1 MKYKTLMTVAL
12 AVALTSCSEDK
23 QADDSSGKADGK
35 GLADDSSGKADDGAL
50 TSLLLDEAP
59 ADPMDIAEMRK
70 TSKKGDLVIFKGTLI
85 GDLDIFMDNR
95 AVMKMGDPKKL
106 TACNLIP
113 GDECE
118 TPWDVCCDD
127 PEVIKASIVTV
138 RVLDED
144 GGVLKAGLKGVG
156 GLEEL
161 RAVTVTGTVDAS
173 SNTDNM
179 QINATGIFV
188 HPAS

>member
-23 QADDSSGKADGK
+23 QADEVPANPDRRT
-35 GLADDSSGKADDGAL
+35 LN
-50 TSLLLDEAP
+50 SLLLAEAP
-59 ADPMDIAEMRK
+59 ADPLEIAEMRK
-70 TSKKGDLVIFKGTLI
+70 TARNGETVIFKGSLI
-85 GDLDIFMDNR
+85 GDLDIFMEER

-127 PEVIKASIVTV
+127 PAVIKASIVTV
-138 RVLDED
+138 RVIGEN
-144 GGVLKAGLKGVG
+144 GSVLKAGLKGVG
-156 GLEEL
+156 GLDEL
-161 RAVTVTGTVDAS
+161 RTVTVTGTVDS
-173 SNTDNM
+173 SSQADNM
-179 QINATGIFV
+179 QINATGIYV
-188 HPAS
+188 HPAP

>member
-23 QADDSSGKADGK
+23 PADEVSENPDRQT
-35 GLADDSSGKADDGAL
+35 LN
-50 TSLLLDEAP
+50 SLLLAEAP
-59 ADPMDIAEMRK
+59 AAPLEIAEMRK
-70 TSKKGDLVIFKGTLI
+70 TAQNGETVTFKGTLI
-85 GDLDIFMDNR
+85 GDLDIFMEER

-118 TPWDVCCDD
+118 TPCDD
-127 PEVIKASIVTV
+127 PAVIKASIVTV
-138 RVLDED
+138 RVLDEN

-161 RAVTVTGTVDAS
+161 RTVTVTGTVDS
-173 SNTDNM
+173 SSQADNM
-179 QINATGIFV
+179 QINATGIYV
-188 HPAS
+188 HPGS